1 MHLAFD
7 IIGSREKAVAIIE
20 LPEGA
25 RPEEV
30 AKSIMERHPNVKS
43 VLAKAGPREGV
54 LRIYK
59 LRLLTGSKNTE
70 VVHQEHG
77 MKFELNPQTVYFSP
91 REAEERQKMAKLV
104 RPKERVLVM
113 FAGCGPFAI
122 AIAKAQPAAKIEAI
136 EISPAAVSY
145 MKENIRLNGVGL
157 RVFAHLGDAHD
168 AHKLGKFD
176 RILMPLPE
184 LAWKFLPSAFD
195 SCVKGGTIHLYGI
208 SGQEKFIDLVH
219 NVHEVAR
226 HEEVRIMITNAE
238 KVLPYAPRTWK
249 VRLDI
254 RIL

>member
-1 MHLAFD
+1 MHIAFD

-25 RPEEV
+25 KPEEV

-59 LRLLTGSKNTE
+59 LRLLAGSKNTE

-77 MKFELNPQTVYFSP
+77 MKFKLDPQTVYFSP
-91 REAEERQKMAKLV
+91 REAEERQKMARLV

-122 AIAKAQPAAKIEAI
+122 AIAKAQPTAKIEAI
-136 EISPAAVSY
+136 EISPAAVGY
-145 MKENIRLNGVGL
+145 MQENIRLNGVGL
-157 RVFAHLGDAHD
+157 RVKAHLGNAHD

-176 RILMPLPE
+176 RVLMPLPE
-184 LAWKFLPSAFD
+184 LAWKFLPAAFD

-208 SGQEKFIDLVH
+208 SSQEGFLDLQQK
-219 NVHEVAR
+219 VHEAAR
-226 HEEVRIMITNAE
+226 HSGVRIRIEKGE

-254 RIL
+254 RV